1 MTDLTRTTTRLSSD
15 MDKKKDIVGG
25 SEAPVITDKKVT
37 TTPPTTSIGAT
48 APSQSEDEYN
58 EQPPTPQAPPQTPP
72 QTMPAQPQPTQVA
85 PTAPSLAAQPPGEED
100 EYNEIPQAPPT
111 TPAPAVT
118 TTAPIQTPQNTD
130 TDRRNQANLAARTTT
145 APTANENM
153 ILQFDENNKPI
164 LVNADVATPKITP
177 KTTDATPST
186 EGEEFRSYR
195 DILAKYAP
203 LTSDEE
209 KKKQMRREKRNAIIG
224 ALGDGLSALSNLY
237 FTTKGAPDQGLK
249 PGLTES
255 AKKRMDDLR
264 AQWQKEKDKYQDLM
278 LKGLEMDREQGNW
291 LKSYELQKNEEE
303 RKQKTFEQELPLL
316 EKKVQAA
323 EEELKKLIREN
334 KVGDATWEKS
344 VEVAEKE
351 LAWKEYELEFMKTHN
366 GYTPKEYN
374 EHLATERY
382 RSRTLSNKGGKSGK
396 SGKTYRIYNYNSTA
410 YSDLTP
416 NEVNR
421 LYAALYSDG
430 KVGKYSSLNDK
441 VAAIQRYHS
450 LNNDTYEVEVPVYYE
465 DKDGKKKIRKYIK
478 GTRRYKNRKDDAA
491 NGGRY
496 DKMSTWTTFNGGNKS
511 NGTIKINY

>member
-1 MTDLTRTTTRLSSD
+1 
-15 MDKKKDIVGG
+15 MDKKKDIIGG
-25 SEAPVITDKKVT
+25 SETPVITDKKVT

-58 EQPPTPQAPPQTPP
+58 ETPQTPP

-100 EYNEIPQAPPT
+100 EYNEQPQAPPT

-118 TTAPIQTPQNTD
+118 TTAPQYND
-130 TDRRNQANLAARTTT
+130 TDRRNQANLAAQTTT

-153 ILQFDENNKPI
+153 MLQFDENNNPV
-164 LVNADVATPKITP
+164 LVKADVATPKITP
-177 KTTDATPST
+177 KTTDTAPSTTTPAT
-186 EGEEFRSYR
+186 EGEEYHTYR
-195 DILAKYAP
+195 DFFAKLAP
-203 LTSDEE
+203 MTSEE
-209 KKKQMRREKRNAIIG
+209 DKKKQMRRERRKAIVS

-249 PGLTES
+249 PGMTES

-334 KVGDATWEKS
+334 DIGNATWQQS
-344 VEVAEKE
+344 VEVKKQE
-351 LAWKEYELEFMKTHN
+351 LAWKKYELEFMKSHK
-366 GYTPKEYN
+366 GYSPKEWE

-382 RSRTLSNKGGKSGK
+382 RSRTLANNSGGGGDKGADDTYYIADIVNGKSFNATK
-396 SGKTYRIYNYNSTA
+396 EQVIKTYRWLQSRNFVSGKA
-410 YSDLTP
+410 KTP
-416 NEVNR
+416 ADMVSE
-421 LYAALYSDG
+421 
-430 KVGKYSSLNDK
+430 
-441 VAAIQRYHS
+441 IQS
-450 LNNDTYEVEVPVYYE
+450 YYTGGPGGNLLGG
-465 DKDGKKKIRKYIK
+465 GKKHYGRVDDKK
-478 GTRRYKNRKDDAA
+478 GGPKTDALL
-491 NGGRY
+491 GGSSSGITGLY
-496 DKMSTWTTFNGGNKS
+496 NNF
-511 NGTIKINY
+511 

>member
-1 MTDLTRTTTRLSSD
+1 MA
-15 MDKKKDIVGG
+15 KKKDIIGG
-25 SEAPVITDKKVT
+25 SESPVITDKKVT
-37 TTPPTTSIGAT
+37 TIPPTTSIGAT

-177 KTTDATPST
+177 KTTDTAPTTDETPST
-186 EGEEFRSYR
+186 EGEEYHTYR
-195 DILAKYAP
+195 DIFAKLAP
-203 LTSDEE
+203 QTSDED
-209 KKKQMRREKRNAIIG
+209 KKKQMRRERRKAIVS

-249 PGLTES
+249 PGMTDA

-264 AQWQKEKDKYQDLM
+264 AKWQAEKDKYQDLM
-278 LKGLEMDREQGNW
+278 LKGLEMDREQGNF
-291 LKSYELQKNEEE
+291 LKSYKLQLNADKRAEAEEE
-303 RKQKTFEQELPLL
+303 RKAKTFEKELPLL

-351 LAWKEYELEFMKTHN
+351 LAWKEYELEFMKTHK
-366 GYTPKEYN
+366 GYSPKEWE

-382 RSRTLSNKGGKSGK
+382 RNSTLANKGGKGGGGKGADDTYYIADIVNGK
-396 SGKTYRIYNYNSTA
+396 SFNASKDQVIKTYRWLQSRNFVSGKA
-410 YSDLTP
+410 KTP
-416 NEVNR
+416 ADMVSE
-421 LYAALYSDG
+421 
-430 KVGKYSSLNDK
+430 
-441 VAAIQRYHS
+441 IQS
-450 LNNDTYEVEVPVYYE
+450 YYTGGPGGNLLGG
-465 DKDGKKKIRKYIK
+465 GKKHYGRVDDKK
-478 GTRRYKNRKDDAA
+478 GGSKTDALL
-491 NGGRY
+491 GGSSSGITGLY
-496 DKMSTWTTFNGGNKS
+496 DNF
-511 NGTIKINY
+511 

>member
-1 MTDLTRTTTRLSSD
+1 
-15 MDKKKDIVGG
+15 MDKKKGIIGG
-25 SEAPVITDKKVT
+25 SETPVVTDKKVT

-58 EQPPTPQAPPQTPP
+58 ENPQTPP

-85 PTAPSLAAQPPGEED
+85 PTPPSLAAQPQGE
-100 EYNEIPQAPPT
+100 EYNETPQAPPT

-118 TTAPIQTPQNTD
+118 TTSTIQPPQNTDTD
-130 TDRRNQANLAARTTT
+130 TDRRNQANLAAQTTT
-145 APTANENM
+145 APAANENM

-177 KTTDATPST
+177 KTTDTAPSTTTPST
-186 EGEEFRSYR
+186 EGKEFRSYR

-209 KKKQMRREKRNAIIG
+209 KKKQMRRERRKAIIG

-249 PGLTES
+249 PGMTDA

-303 RKQKTFEQELPLL
+303 RKQKTFEKELPLL

-334 KVGDATWEKS
+334 NINDATWQQS
-344 VEVAEKE
+344 VEVAKEE
-351 LAWKEYELEFMKTHN
+351 LAWKKYELEFKKSHK
-366 GYTPKEYN
+366 GYSPKEWE

-382 RSRTLSNKGGKSGK
+382 RRRTLANNSGKGGGGKGADGTYYIADIVKGK
-396 SGKTYRIYNYNSTA
+396 SFNASKEQVIKTYRWLQSRNFVSGKA
-410 YSDLTP
+410 KTP
-416 NEVNR
+416 ADMVSE
-421 LYAALYSDG
+421 
-430 KVGKYSSLNDK
+430 
-441 VAAIQRYHS
+441 IQS
-450 LNNDTYEVEVPVYYE
+450 YYTGGPGGNLLGG
-465 DKDGKKKIRKYIK
+465 GKKHYGRVDDKK
-478 GTRRYKNRKDDAA
+478 GGSKTDALL
-491 NGGRY
+491 GGSSSDITGLY
-496 DKMSTWTTFNGGNKS
+496 DNF
-511 NGTIKINY
+511 

>member
-1 MTDLTRTTTRLSSD
+1 MA
-15 MDKKKDIVGG
+15 KKEEIIGG

-48 APSQSEDEYN
+48 APSQSEEEYN
-58 EQPPTPQAPPQTPP
+58 EQPQTPP

-85 PTAPSLAAQPPGEED
+85 PTAPSLAAQPPGKEYD
-100 EYNEIPQAPPT
+100 ESPQAPPT

-118 TTAPIQTPQNTD
+118 TTAPQYDD
-130 TDRRNQANLAARTTT
+130 TDRRNQANLAAQTTT
-145 APTANENM
+145 APTANENK

-177 KTTDATPST
+177 KTTDAAPTTDATPST
-186 EGEEFRSYR
+186 EGEEYHTYR
-195 DILAKYAP
+195 DILAKLAP
-203 LTSDEE
+203 QTSEE
-209 KKKQMRREKRNAIIG
+209 DKKKQMRRERRKAIVS

-249 PGLTES
+249 PGMTDA

-264 AQWQKEKDKYQDLM
+264 AQWQKEKDKHQELM

-291 LKSYELQKNEEE
+291 LKSYELQKNADKRADAEEE
-303 RKQKTFEQELPLL
+303 RKAKKFEQELPLL

-351 LAWKEYELEFMKTHN
+351 LAWKEYELDFMKTHK
-366 GYTPKEYN
+366 GYTPKEYK

-382 RSRTLSNKGGKSGK
+382 RSRTLSNRAGGGGKRGKSGK
-396 SGKTYRIYNYNSTA
+396 EKSGGNIIMSTQSGYAYNPTDAQVRQAYRWLQSRHFVSGNAKSISEMVAELQNYYTVSGENRNIYDGASIEKSRLDDIKGGPRVDAMLGGKTRGDGSTTI
-410 YSDLTP
+410 D
-416 NEVNR
+416 
-421 LYAALYSDG
+421 
-430 KVGKYSSLNDK
+430 
-441 VAAIQRYHS
+441 AAIGGGS
-450 LNNDTYEVEVPVYYE
+450 GALL
-465 DKDGKKKIRKYIK
+465 DGLL
-478 GTRRYKNRKDDAA
+478 
-491 NGGRY
+491 
-496 DKMSTWTTFNGGNKS
+496 
-511 NGTIKINY
+511 

>member
-1 MTDLTRTTTRLSSD
+1 MA
-15 MDKKKDIVGG
+15 KKKDIIGG
-25 SEAPVITDKKVT
+25 SESPVITDKKVT
-37 TTPPTTSIGAT
+37 TI
-48 APSQSEDEYN
+48 
-58 EQPPTPQAPPQTPP
+58 
-72 QTMPAQPQPTQVA
+72 
-85 PTAPSLAAQPPGEED
+85 
-100 EYNEIPQAPPT
+100 
-111 TPAPAVT
+111 PAPAVT

-130 TDRRNQANLAARTTT
+130 TDRRNKANLAARTTT

-203 LTSDEE
+203 LTSDED
-209 KKKQMRREKRNAIIG
+209 KRKQMRRERRKAIVS

-249 PGLTES
+249 PGMTDA

-278 LKGLEMDREQGNW
+278 LKGLEMDREQGNF
-291 LKSYELQKNEEE
+291 LKSYKLQLNADKRADAAEKRSAEEF
-303 RKQKTFEQELPLL
+303 KKKLPLL
-316 EKKVQAA
+316 EKQLQAA

-351 LAWKEYELEFMKTHN
+351 LAWKEYELDFMKTHK

-396 SGKTYRIYNYNSTA
+396 SGKEKSGGNIIMSTQSGYAYNPTDAQVRQAYRWLQSRHFVSGNAKSIREMAAELQNYYTVSGGNRNKYDGVSIKKSRLDDIKGGPRVDAMLGGKTRGDGSTTI
-410 YSDLTP
+410 D
-416 NEVNR
+416 
-421 LYAALYSDG
+421 
-430 KVGKYSSLNDK
+430 
-441 VAAIQRYHS
+441 AAIGGGS
-450 LNNDTYEVEVPVYYE
+450 GALL
-465 DKDGKKKIRKYIK
+465 DGLL
-478 GTRRYKNRKDDAA
+478 
-491 NGGRY
+491 
-496 DKMSTWTTFNGGNKS
+496 
-511 NGTIKINY
+511 

>member
-1 MTDLTRTTTRLSSD
+1 
-15 MDKKKDIVGG
+15 MDKKKEIVG
-25 SEAPVITDKKVT
+25 SSDTPVITDKKVT

-58 EQPPTPQAPPQTPP
+58 E
-72 QTMPAQPQPTQVA
+72 
-85 PTAPSLAAQPPGEED
+85 
-100 EYNEIPQAPPT
+100 NPQAPPT

-118 TTAPIQTPQNTD
+118 TTAPQYDD
-130 TDRRNQANLAARTTT
+130 TDRRNQANLAAQTTT

-164 LVNADVATPKITP
+164 LVKADVETPKITP
-177 KTTDATPST
+177 KTTDTAPTTDATPST
-186 EGEEFRSYR
+186 EGEEYHTYR
-195 DILAKYAP
+195 DIFAKLAP
-203 LTSDEE
+203 QTSEE
-209 KKKQMRREKRNAIIG
+209 DKKKQMRRERRKAIVS

-249 PGLTES
+249 PGMTES

-334 KVGDATWEKS
+334 NIGNATWQQS
-344 VEVAEKE
+344 VEVKKQE
-351 LAWKEYELEFMKTHN
+351 LAWKKYELEFMKSHK
-366 GYTPKEYN
+366 GYSPKEWE

-382 RSRTLSNKGGKSGK
+382 RSRTLANNSGGGGDKGADDTYYIADIVNGKSFNASK
-396 SGKTYRIYNYNSTA
+396 EQVIKTYRWLQSRNFVSGKA
-410 YSDLTP
+410 KTP
-416 NEVNR
+416 ADMVSE
-421 LYAALYSDG
+421 
-430 KVGKYSSLNDK
+430 
-441 VAAIQRYHS
+441 IQS
-450 LNNDTYEVEVPVYYE
+450 YYTGGPGGNLLGG
-465 DKDGKKKIRKYIK
+465 GKKHYGRVDDKK
-478 GTRRYKNRKDDAA
+478 GGSKTDALL
-491 NGGRY
+491 GGSSSGITGLY
-496 DKMSTWTTFNGGNKS
+496 DNF
-511 NGTIKINY
+511 

>member
-1 MTDLTRTTTRLSSD
+1 MA
-15 MDKKKDIVGG
+15 KKKEIIGG
-25 SEAPVITDKKVT
+25 SETPVVTDKKVT

-48 APSQSEDEYN
+48 APSQSEEEYN
-58 EQPPTPQAPPQTPP
+58 EQPQTPP

-85 PTAPSLAAQPPGEED
+85 STAPSLAAQPPRE
-100 EYNEIPQAPPT
+100 EYNETPQAPPT

-130 TDRRNQANLAARTTT
+130 TDTDRRNQANLAAQTTT
-145 APTANENM
+145 APIADENM
-153 ILQFDENNKPI
+153 ILQFDKDHNPT
-164 LVNADVATPKITP
+164 LVKTDVETPKISP
-177 KTTDATPST
+177 KTTDTAPATTAPAT
-186 EGEEFRSYR
+186 EGEEYHTYR
-195 DILAKYAP
+195 DILAKLAP
-203 LTSDEE
+203 QTSEE
-209 KKKQMRREKRNAIIG
+209 DKKKQMRRERRKAIVG

-249 PGLTES
+249 PGMTDA

-291 LKSYELQKNEEE
+291 LKSYELQKNADKRAEAEEE
-303 RKQKTFEQELPLL
+303 RKAKTFEKELPLL

-351 LAWKEYELEFMKTHN
+351 LAWKEYELDFMKTHK

-382 RSRTLSNKGGKSGK
+382 RSRTLANEGGKSGK
-396 SGKTYRIYNYNSTA
+396 GGKTYRIYNYNSTA

-441 VAAIQRYHS
+441 VEAIQRYHS
-450 LNNDTYEVEVPVYYE
+450 LKNDTHEVEVPVYME
-465 DKDGKKKIRKYIK
+465 DKDSKKKIRKYIK
-478 GTRRYKNRKDDAA
+478 VTRRYKNRKDDAA

-496 DKMSTWTTFNGGNKS
+496 DKMSTWTTVNGGNKS

>member
-1 MTDLTRTTTRLSSD
+1 MA
-15 MDKKKDIVGG
+15 KKKEIIGG
-25 SEAPVITDKKVT
+25 SETPVVTDKKVT

-48 APSQSEDEYN
+48 APSQSEEEYN

-85 PTAPSLAAQPPGEED
+85 PTAPSLAAQPPGEEYD
-100 EYNEIPQAPPT
+100 ESPQAPPT

-118 TTAPIQTPQNTD
+118 TTAPQYDD
-130 TDRRNQANLAARTTT
+130 TDRRNQANLAAQTTT
-145 APTANENM
+145 APTANVVKT
-153 ILQFDENNKPI
+153 LQFDDLGKPV
-164 LVNADVATPKITP
+164 LADALEVDTTPTP
-177 KTTDATPST
+177 TDAVPPTTTTPTTDGDKEPEYRT
-186 EGEEFRSYR
+186 YR
-195 DILAKYAP
+195 DILAKLAP
-203 LTSDEE
+203 QTSDED
-209 KKKQMRREKRNAIIG
+209 KKKQMRRERRKAIVS

-249 PGLTES
+249 PGMTDA

-291 LKSYELQKNEEE
+291 LKSYELQKNADKRAEAEEE
-303 RKQKTFEQELPLL
+303 RKAKTFEKELPLL

-334 KVGDATWEKS
+334 NIGDATWQQS
-344 VEVAEKE
+344 VEVAKEE
-351 LAWKEYELEFMKTHN
+351 LAWEKYELEFMKTHK
-366 GYTPKEYN
+366 GYRPKEWE

-382 RSRTLSNKGGKSGK
+382 RNSTLANKGGKGGGGR

-416 NEVNR
+416 DEVNR
-421 LYAALYSDG
+421 LYAALRSDG

-441 VAAIQRYHS
+441 VEAIQRYHS
-450 LNNDTYEVEVPVYYE
+450 LKNDTHEVEVPVYYE
-465 DKDGKKKIRKYIK
+465 DKDGNKKIRKYIK
-478 GTRRYKNRKDDAA
+478 ETRRYKNRKDDAA

-496 DKMSTWTTFNGGNKS
+496 DKMSTWTTINGGNKS
-511 NGTIKINY
+511 NGIIKINY

>member
-1 MTDLTRTTTRLSSD
+1 
-15 MDKKKDIVGG
+15 MDKKKGIIGG
-25 SEAPVITDKKVT
+25 SESPVITDKKVT
-37 TTPPTTSIGAT
+37 TTPPTTSIGAI
-48 APSQSEDEYN
+48 APSQSEDEHN

-72 QTMPAQPQPTQVA
+72 QTMPAQP
-85 PTAPSLAAQPPGEED
+85 PGEES
-100 EYNEIPQAPPT
+100 PQAPPT

-118 TTAPIQTPQNTD
+118 TTAPQYDD
-130 TDRRNQANLAARTTT
+130 TDRRNQANLAAQTTT

-203 LTSDEE
+203 LTSDED
-209 KKKQMRREKRNAIIG
+209 KRKQMRRERRKAIVS

-249 PGLTES
+249 PGMTDA

-264 AQWQKEKDKYQDLM
+264 AKWQAEKDKYQDLM
-278 LKGLEMDREQGNW
+278 LKGLEMDREQGNF
-291 LKSYELQKNEEE
+291 LKSYKLQLNADKRADAAEKRSAEEF
-303 RKQKTFEQELPLL
+303 KKKLPLL
-316 EKKVQAA
+316 EKQLQAA

-351 LAWKEYELEFMKTHN
+351 LAWKEYELDFMKTHK

-396 SGKTYRIYNYNSTA
+396 EKSGGNIIMSTQSGYAYNPTDAQVRQAYRWLQSRHFVSGNAKSIREMAAELQNYYTVSGGNRNKYDGVSIKKSRLDDIKGGPRVDAMLGGKTRGDGSTTI
-410 YSDLTP
+410 D
-416 NEVNR
+416 
-421 LYAALYSDG
+421 
-430 KVGKYSSLNDK
+430 
-441 VAAIQRYHS
+441 AAIGGGS
-450 LNNDTYEVEVPVYYE
+450 GALL
-465 DKDGKKKIRKYIK
+465 DGLL
-478 GTRRYKNRKDDAA
+478 
-491 NGGRY
+491 
-496 DKMSTWTTFNGGNKS
+496 
-511 NGTIKINY
+511 

>member
-1 MTDLTRTTTRLSSD
+1 
-15 MDKKKDIVGG
+15 MDKKKDIIGG

-48 APSQSEDEYN
+48 TPSQSEDGYN
-58 EQPPTPQAPPQTPP
+58 ENPQTPP

-100 EYNEIPQAPPT
+100 EYNETPQAPPT

-118 TTAPIQTPQNTD
+118 TTAPQYDD
-130 TDRRNQANLAARTTT
+130 TDRRNQANLAAQTTT
-145 APTANENM
+145 SPTANENM
-153 ILQFDENNKPI
+153 ILQFDENNNPV
-164 LVNADVATPKITP
+164 LVKADVATPKITP
-177 KTTDATPST
+177 KTTDTAPSTTTPAT
-186 EGEEFRSYR
+186 EGEEYHTYR
-195 DILAKYAP
+195 DILAKLAP
-203 LTSDEE
+203 QTSEE
-209 KKKQMRREKRNAIIG
+209 DKKKQMRRERRKAIVG

-334 KVGDATWEKS
+334 NIGDDTWQQS
-344 VEVAEKE
+344 VEVKKQE
-351 LAWKEYELEFMKTHN
+351 LAWKKYELEFMKSHK
-366 GYTPKEYN
+366 GYSPKEWE

-382 RSRTLSNKGGKSGK
+382 RSRTLSNKSGKSGK

>member
-1 MTDLTRTTTRLSSD
+1 MA
-15 MDKKKDIVGG
+15 KKKEIIGG
-25 SEAPVITDKKVT
+25 SETPVVTDKKVT

-48 APSQSEDEYN
+48 APSQSEEEYN
-58 EQPPTPQAPPQTPP
+58 EQPQTPP

-85 PTAPSLAAQPPGEED
+85 STAPSLAAQPPGEE
-100 EYNEIPQAPPT
+100 YNETPQAPPT

-118 TTAPIQTPQNTD
+118 TTAPIQTPQNTDTDTD

-249 PGLTES
+249 PGMTDA

-264 AQWQKEKDKYQDLM
+264 TQWQKEKDKYQDLM

-303 RKQKTFEQELPLL
+303 RKQKAFEIELPLL
-316 EKKVQAA
+316 EEKVQAA

-334 KVGDATWEKS
+334 NIGDATWRQS
-344 VEVAEKE
+344 VEVKKQE
-351 LAWKEYELEFMKTHN
+351 LAWEKYELEFMKSHK
-366 GYTPKEYN
+366 GYRPKEWE

-382 RSRTLSNKGGKSGK
+382 RSRTLSNNSGNSGKEKSGGNIIMSTQSGYAYNPTDAQVRQAYRWLQSRHFVSGNAKSISDMVAELQNYYTVSGENRNIYDGVSIEKSRLDDIKGGPRVDAMLG
-396 SGKTYRIYNYNSTA
+396 GKTRGDGSTTI
-410 YSDLTP
+410 D
-416 NEVNR
+416 
-421 LYAALYSDG
+421 
-430 KVGKYSSLNDK
+430 
-441 VAAIQRYHS
+441 AAIGGGS
-450 LNNDTYEVEVPVYYE
+450 GALL
-465 DKDGKKKIRKYIK
+465 DGLL
-478 GTRRYKNRKDDAA
+478 
-491 NGGRY
+491 
-496 DKMSTWTTFNGGNKS
+496 
-511 NGTIKINY
+511 

>member
-1 MTDLTRTTTRLSSD
+1 MA
-15 MDKKKDIVGG
+15 KKKDITGG

-48 APSQSEDEYN
+48 APSQSEEEYN
-58 EQPPTPQAPPQTPP
+58 EQPQTPQTPP

-85 PTAPSLAAQPPGEED
+85 PTAPSLAAQPPGEE
-100 EYNEIPQAPPT
+100 YNEQPQAPPT

-118 TTAPIQTPQNTD
+118 TTAPQYDD
-130 TDRRNQANLAARTTT
+130 TDRRNQANLAAQTTT
-145 APTANENM
+145 APTADENM

-203 LTSDEE
+203 LTSDED
-209 KKKQMRREKRNAIIG
+209 KRKQMRRERRKAIVS

-249 PGLTES
+249 PGMTDA

-264 AQWQKEKDKYQDLM
+264 AKWQAEKDKYQDLM
-278 LKGLEMDREQGNW
+278 LKGLEMDREQGNF
-291 LKSYELQKNEEE
+291 LKSYKLQLNADKRAEEKFAKEMPMLEKEMAMLDEKIRKLKDDNDLDEKTKADRIAVAQAELEAKKRDYDYRKTHHGFSEKEDIE
-303 RKQKTFEQELPLL
+303 RKDKERRHRESL
-316 EKKVQAA
+316 AA
-323 EEELKKLIREN
+323 
-334 KVGDATWEKS
+334 
-344 VEVAEKE
+344 
-351 LAWKEYELEFMKTHN
+351 
-366 GYTPKEYN
+366 
-374 EHLATERY
+374 
-382 RSRTLSNKGGKSGK
+382 SRAGGGGK

-421 LYAALYSDG
+421 LYAALQSDG

-465 DKDGKKKIRKYIK
+465 DKDGKKKLSKQTK
-478 GTRRYKNRKDDAA
+478 KVTRRYKNRKDDAA

-496 DKMSTWTTFNGGNKS
+496 DKMSTWTTVNGGNKS

>member
-1 MTDLTRTTTRLSSD
+1 MTDLIRTPKRLSD
-15 MDKKKDIVGG
+15 MDKKKEIVG
-25 SEAPVITDKKVT
+25 SSDTPVITDKKVT

-48 APSQSEDEYN
+48 APSQSEEENN
-58 EQPPTPQAPPQTPP
+58 ENPQ
-72 QTMPAQPQPTQVA
+72 
-85 PTAPSLAAQPPGEED
+85 S
-100 EYNEIPQAPPT
+100 PQAPPT

-118 TTAPIQTPQNTD
+118 TTSTIQPPQNTDTD
-130 TDRRNQANLAARTTT
+130 TDRRNQANLAAQTTT

-164 LVNADVATPKITP
+164 LVNTDVATPKITP
-177 KTTDATPST
+177 KTTDTAPSTTTPTT
-186 EGEEFRSYR
+186 EGEEYHTYR
-195 DILAKYAP
+195 DILAKLAP
-203 LTSDEE
+203 KTSDED
-209 KKKQMRREKRNAIIG
+209 KRKQMRRERRKAIVS

-334 KVGDATWEKS
+334 NIGDDTWQQS
-344 VEVAEKE
+344 VEVKKQE
-351 LAWKEYELEFMKTHN
+351 LAWKKYELEFMKSHK
-366 GYTPKEYN
+366 GYSPKEWE

-382 RSRTLSNKGGKSGK
+382 RSRTLANNSGKGGGDKGADDTYYIADIVNGK
-396 SGKTYRIYNYNSTA
+396 SFNASKDQVIKTYRWLQSRNFVSGKA
-410 YSDLTP
+410 KTP
-416 NEVNR
+416 ADMVSE
-421 LYAALYSDG
+421 
-430 KVGKYSSLNDK
+430 
-441 VAAIQRYHS
+441 IQS
-450 LNNDTYEVEVPVYYE
+450 YYTGGPGGNLLGA
-465 DKDGKKKIRKYIK
+465 GKKHYGRVDDKK
-478 GTRRYKNRKDDAA
+478 GGSKTDALL
-491 NGGRY
+491 GGSSSGITGLY
-496 DKMSTWTTFNGGNKS
+496 DNF
-511 NGTIKINY
+511 

>member
-1 MTDLTRTTTRLSSD
+1 MTDLTRTPKRLSD
-15 MDKKKDIVGG
+15 MAKKKEIIGG
-25 SEAPVITDKKVT
+25 SETPVVTDKKVT

-48 APSQSEDEYN
+48 APSQSEEEYN
-58 EQPPTPQAPPQTPP
+58 EQPQTPP

-85 PTAPSLAAQPPGEED
+85 STAPSLAAQPPGEE
-100 EYNEIPQAPPT
+100 YNETPQAPPT

-118 TTAPIQTPQNTD
+118 TTAPIQTPQNTDTD

-164 LVNADVATPKITP
+164 LVNADVATPKTTP

-249 PGLTES
+249 PGMTDA

-264 AQWQKEKDKYQDLM
+264 TQWQKEKDKYQDLM

-303 RKQKTFEQELPLL
+303 RKQKTFEKELPLL

-334 KVGDATWEKS
+334 NIGDATWQQS
-344 VEVAEKE
+344 VEVAKEE
-351 LAWKEYELEFMKTHN
+351 LAWKKYELEFMKSHK
-366 GYTPKEYN
+366 GYRPKEWE

-382 RSRTLSNKGGKSGK
+382 RSRTLSNKSGKGGGDKGADDTYYIADIVNGKSFNASK
-396 SGKTYRIYNYNSTA
+396 DQVIKTYRWLQSRNFVSGKA
-410 YSDLTP
+410 KTP
-416 NEVNR
+416 ADMVSE
-421 LYAALYSDG
+421 
-430 KVGKYSSLNDK
+430 
-441 VAAIQRYHS
+441 IQS
-450 LNNDTYEVEVPVYYE
+450 YYTGGPGGNLLGG
-465 DKDGKKKIRKYIK
+465 GKKHYGRVDDKK
-478 GTRRYKNRKDDAA
+478 GGSKTDALL
-491 NGGRY
+491 GGSSSGITGLY
-496 DKMSTWTTFNGGNKS
+496 NNF
-511 NGTIKINY
+511 

>member
-1 MTDLTRTTTRLSSD
+1 
-15 MDKKKDIVGG
+15 MDKKKEIIGG
-25 SEAPVITDKKVT
+25 SETPVVTDKKVT

-48 APSQSEDEYN
+48 APLQSEDEYN
-58 EQPPTPQAPPQTPP
+58 EQPQTPQTPP

-85 PTAPSLAAQPPGEED
+85 PTAPSLAAQPPGKEYD
-100 EYNEIPQAPPT
+100 ESPQAPPT

-118 TTAPIQTPQNTD
+118 TTAPS
-130 TDRRNQANLAARTTT
+130 TTT
-145 APTANENM
+145 PAP
-153 ILQFDENNKPI
+153 
-164 LVNADVATPKITP
+164 
-177 KTTDATPST
+177 
-186 EGEEFRSYR
+186 EGEEYHTYR
-195 DILAKYAP
+195 DALAKLAP
-203 LTSDEE
+203 QTSEE
-209 KKKQMRREKRNAIIG
+209 DKKKQMRRERRKAIVS

-249 PGLTES
+249 PGMTES

-264 AQWQKEKDKYQDLM
+264 TQWQKEKDKYQDLM

-351 LAWKEYELEFMKTHN
+351 LAWKEYELDFMKTHK

-382 RSRTLSNKGGKSGK
+382 RSRTLSNRAGGGGKRGKSGK
-396 SGKTYRIYNYNSTA
+396 EKSGGNIIMSTQSGYAYNPTDAQVRQAYRWLQSRHFVSGNAKSISEMVAELQNYYTVSGENRNIYDGASIEKSRLDDIKGGPRVDAMLGGKTRGDGSTTI
-410 YSDLTP
+410 D
-416 NEVNR
+416 
-421 LYAALYSDG
+421 
-430 KVGKYSSLNDK
+430 
-441 VAAIQRYHS
+441 AAIGGGS
-450 LNNDTYEVEVPVYYE
+450 GALL
-465 DKDGKKKIRKYIK
+465 DGLL
-478 GTRRYKNRKDDAA
+478 
-491 NGGRY
+491 
-496 DKMSTWTTFNGGNKS
+496 
-511 NGTIKINY
+511 

>member
-1 MTDLTRTTTRLSSD
+1 
-15 MDKKKDIVGG
+15 MDKKKEIIGG
-25 SEAPVITDKKVT
+25 SDTPVITKDKVT

-48 APSQSEDEYN
+48 APSQSEEEYN
-58 EQPPTPQAPPQTPP
+58 EQPQTPQTPP

-118 TTAPIQTPQNTD
+118 ATSPIQTPQYND
-130 TDRRNQANLAARTTT
+130 TDRRNQANLAAQTTI

-203 LTSDEE
+203 LTSDED
-209 KKKQMRREKRNAIIG
+209 KRKQMRRERRKAIVS

-249 PGLTES
+249 PGMTDA

-264 AQWQKEKDKYQDLM
+264 AKWQAEKDKYQDLM

-303 RKQKTFEQELPLL
+303 RKQKAFEKELPLL

-334 KVGDATWEKS
+334 NIGDATWQQS
-344 VEVAEKE
+344 VEVKKQE
-351 LAWKEYELEFMKTHN
+351 LAWKKYELEFMKTHK
-366 GYTPKEYN
+366 GYSPKEWE

-382 RSRTLSNKGGKSGK
+382 RNSTLANKGGKGGGDKGAGDTYYIADIVNGK
-396 SGKTYRIYNYNSTA
+396 SFNASKDQVIKTYRWLQSRNFVSGKA
-410 YSDLTP
+410 KTP
-416 NEVNR
+416 ADMVSE
-421 LYAALYSDG
+421 
-430 KVGKYSSLNDK
+430 
-441 VAAIQRYHS
+441 IQS
-450 LNNDTYEVEVPVYYE
+450 YYTGGPGGNLLGG
-465 DKDGKKKIRKYIK
+465 GKKHYGRVDDKK
-478 GTRRYKNRKDDAA
+478 GGSKTDALL
-491 NGGRY
+491 GGSSSGITGLY
-496 DKMSTWTTFNGGNKS
+496 DNF
-511 NGTIKINY
+511 

>member
-1 MTDLTRTTTRLSSD
+1 
-15 MDKKKDIVGG
+15 MDKKKGIIGG
-25 SEAPVITDKKVT
+25 SDTPVITDKKVT

-58 EQPPTPQAPPQTPP
+58 EQPPTPPTP
-72 QTMPAQPQPTQVA
+72 
-85 PTAPSLAAQPPGEED
+85 
-100 EYNEIPQAPPT
+100 PQAPPT

-118 TTAPIQTPQNTD
+118 TTAPQYDD
-130 TDRRNQANLAARTTT
+130 TDRRNQANLAAQTTT

-153 ILQFDENNKPI
+153 ILQFDKDHKPT
-164 LVNADVATPKITP
+164 LVKTDVETPKITP
-177 KTTDATPST
+177 KTTDAAPSTDATPST

-249 PGLTES
+249 PGMTDA

-264 AQWQKEKDKYQDLM
+264 AKWQAEKDKYQDLM

-334 KVGDATWEKS
+334 NIGDTTWQQS
-344 VEVAEKE
+344 VEVAKEE
-351 LAWKEYELEFMKTHN
+351 LAWKKYELDFMKTHK
-366 GYTPKEYN
+366 GYRPKEWE
-374 EHLATERY
+374 EHLATKRY
-382 RSRTLSNKGGKSGK
+382 RNSTLANKSGGGGDKSGGNIIMSTQSGYAYNPTDAQVRQAYRWLQSRHFVSGNAKSISEMVAELQNYYTVSGENRNIYDGVSIEKSRLDDIKGGPRVDAMLG
-396 SGKTYRIYNYNSTA
+396 GKTRGDGSTTI
-410 YSDLTP
+410 D
-416 NEVNR
+416 
-421 LYAALYSDG
+421 
-430 KVGKYSSLNDK
+430 
-441 VAAIQRYHS
+441 AAIGGGS
-450 LNNDTYEVEVPVYYE
+450 GALL
-465 DKDGKKKIRKYIK
+465 DGLL
-478 GTRRYKNRKDDAA
+478 
-491 NGGRY
+491 
-496 DKMSTWTTFNGGNKS
+496 
-511 NGTIKINY
+511 